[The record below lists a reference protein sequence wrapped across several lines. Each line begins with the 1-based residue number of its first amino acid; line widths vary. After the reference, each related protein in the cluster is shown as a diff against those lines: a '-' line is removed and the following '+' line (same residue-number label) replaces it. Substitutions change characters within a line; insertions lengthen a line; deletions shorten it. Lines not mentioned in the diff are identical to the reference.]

1 MSQIET
7 IMLVALGFVGA
18 LLIGL
23 LVARGVWAYAVS
35 LGKRRV
41 QRRAPSAIAELQ
53 ADRDRL
59 KAEYAMQGRR
69 LQLRLD
75 DLKTR
80 MAEQMAEASR
90 NRNRIEL
97 LVSEIRNRDEQ
108 IAKRDTEIANLKNQS
123 NAMELELADRS
134 ELVQQTEDLLLAR
147 EKEATELRGRL
158 GVIET
163 RLADQSAFAET
174 ARTEPTV
181 AKNAQHMSDIS
192 VAEQQFESTHERLRQ
207 RIEELNAL
215 TRHIDD
221 QQRDLSVQQEE
232 LTTLREQ
239 IGRSQKS
246 EGKAAAATDDLSGR
260 ITADDSAPGEKVAG
274 VLSAV
279 ESTSDQLERQ
289 IRQAEQETE
298 NLTAELSRLDEMW
311 NANIENID
319 TDDRHGARLSLV
331 PSGPA
336 GTTGKPKTTGKRA
349 ASRKARKP
357 KSTAGSKRTA
367 KSRSDTKAAAASGKT
382 GTRAATK
389 KSAAIKPAVKKAS
402 AKKAA
407 AKKPAAGKSRKA
419 VSLPEVTMPTL
430 QTSVAAAAGDQA
442 AIASAEKSG
451 ALPRQVQQ
459 EDDNVISLAQRIR
472 ALQTDLSHKP

>member
-108 IAKRDTEIANLKNQS
+108 IAKRDTEIANLKSQS
-123 NAMELELADRS
+123 GAMELELADRT
-134 ELVQQTEDLLLAR
+134 ELVQQTEDLLVER
-147 EKEATELRGRL
+147 EKETTELRSRL
-158 GVIET
+158 SIIET
-163 RLADQSAFAET
+163 RLADQSAIAET
-174 ARTEPTV
+174 ARNEPP
-181 AKNAQHMSDIS
+181 AAENAQHMSNTS
-192 VAEQQFESTHERLRQ
+192 AAEQQFESAHERLRQ

-239 IGRSQKS
+239 ISRSQKS
-246 EGKAAAATDDLSGR
+246 DGKAAAAPDDPSGR
-260 ITADDSAPGEKVAG
+260 IAADDNAPGEKVAG

-311 NANIENID
+311 NANIENIE

-331 PSGPA
+331 LSGPA
-336 GTTGKPKTTGKRA
+336 GTTGKPKTTDKHA
-349 ASRKARKP
+349 ASSKSRKP
-357 KSTAGSKRTA
+357 KSTAVSKRTT
-367 KSRSDTKAAAASGKT
+367 KSRSNTKAAAASGKT
-382 GTRAATK
+382 SAKPATK

-407 AKKPAAGKSRKA
+407 AKKPAAGKSRKS
-419 VSLPEVTMPTL
+419 VSLPEVTMPKL
-430 QTSVAAAAGDQA
+430 QTSIAAATGDQT
-442 AIASAEKSG
+442 AISSAEKSG
-451 ALPRQVQQ
+451 ALPRQGQQ
-459 EDDNVISLAQRIR
+459 EDGNVISLAQRIR